1 MRQKRPFLASVVTV
15 VVLAVCWGPIWFM
28 IVVASHDTSAATRF
42 PPPGFPG
49 GSLIENAATVLASLA
64 FGSALLNSAIVSAC
78 VALGGALVCA
88 LAGFAFAKLRFPGR
102 GVLFGLLL
110 VGLTL
115 PVQLAVIPNYLLMSA
130 LGWVDSLTAL
140 IVPGLAS
147 AFGVFWMRQHIAG
160 ALSDEVLD
168 AAALDGCG
176 PWRTFR
182 FVALP
187 VVRPGAAVLAGLLF
201 VSSWSDFM
209 WPFIVLRSP
218 KSQTVQVAL
227 RGLQGEYGI
236 DYSLVFTGALL
247 ATAPMVVLLLIA
259 GRWALRAP
267 DPSSGGPPLWAARR
281 RPAPEPTRRRLGSPP
296 RQPGEPARPHPQ
308 RQR

>member
-1 MRQKRPFLASVVTV
+1 MTI
-15 VVLAVCWGPIWFM
+15 VVLVVCWAPIWFM
-28 IVVASHDTSAATRF
+28 LVVASHDSSAATRF
-42 PPPGFPG
+42 PPPALPG
-49 GSLIENAATVLASLA
+49 GSLPENVATLL
-64 FGSALLNSAIVSAC
+64 SALALGHALVNSVIVSASIA
-78 VALGGALVCA
+78 VGGSLVCA

-102 GVLFGLLL
+102 APLFAVLLI
-110 VGLTL
+110 GLTL

-147 AFGVFWMRQHIAG
+147 AFGVFWMRQHIAT

-176 PWRTFR
+176 PWRIFR
-182 FVALP
+182 FVAFP

-201 VSSWSDFM
+201 VASWSDFM

-218 KSQTVQVAL
+218 SAQTVQVAL

-247 ATAPMVVLLLIA
+247 ATAPMLLLLLIT

-267 DPSSGGPPLWAARR
+267 DRSSDGPPRAAPRRRRAERPTLRSSG
-281 RPAPEPTRRRLGSPP
+281 
-296 RQPGEPARPHPQ
+296 
-308 RQR
+308 